1 MYEVFCKKKEIL
13 IWCFL
18 PMPKKKNNKRS
29 AKSADRTPTGKKTKD
44 DSEAVNSSVAAVIE
58 TLKGKHGK
66 AFTLEQYNAWAQLVN
81 MGKHMSTD
89 EPPQYPFLVGRSKTK
104 VADST
109 AKANPSKGSFSP
121 GKRIQLR
128 TELLDQM
135 QKLSSLLERGDI
147 SQDQYVAMKV
157 MIMNDISETK

>member
-1 MYEVFCKKKEIL
+1 M
-13 IWCFL
+13 
-18 PMPKKKNNKRS
+18 
-29 AKSADRTPTGKKTKD
+29 
-44 DSEAVNSSVAAVIE
+44 AAVIE

-66 AFTLEQYNAWAQLVN
+66 TFTLEQYNAWAQLVN

-89 EPPQYPFLVGRSKTK
+89 EPPQYPFFVGRSKTK

-147 SQDQYVAMKV
+147 SQDQYDAMKV
-157 MIMNDISETK
+157 MVMNDISETKLMNDKFFFHVINFSVNYNHNHLSKNYNVQLLLT